1 MERTYYS
8 LIVLL
13 FCLCDISLIE
23 GFGFSVD
30 IIHRDYPVSPFYIPN
45 ETDYKRVAKA
55 IHRSIN
61 YANRFNKPFSTKN
74 VESKV
79 LPNNGEYLMT
89 YSIGTPPVKILG
101 KGSGIVGL
109 GNGPV
114 SLITQL
120 GSSVQGK
127 FSYCLGPTFTGTK
140 TSSKLKF
147 GDDAVVSGDGVVSTP
162 MSSENVFYYLTIK
175 AFSVGNKRIEFG
187 SSSTSDSGSVADA
200 IKVKR
205 VESPTEPLNLRYNIQ
220 NHTKPSLALL
230 ILVNLGDK
238 KSCQYEIGYGDE
250 SRSQENL
257 SVDTLTLSSTSG
269 SAVSFPK
276 TVIGFGNTNT
286 LDFDGEG
293 YGIVGHGNGPVSLI
307 TQLGSSVYGKFS
319 YCLVTRYAGTKA
331 SSKLKF
337 GDDVVVSGDGVV
349 STPMSPEKV
358 FYYLTIEA
366 FSVGNKRVEF
376 GSSSTR
382 DNGCGNIIIDSGTTL
397 TLLPKDV
404 YSNLE
409 SALTEAIHLKRVE
422 SPSKSLSLCYNFPS
436 SDQDLPVKI
445 ITVHFTG
452 GDVQL
457 KALNTFIQVNDS
469 VICFAFRPTT
479 QSFNIF
485 GNLAQQ
491 NLLVGYDIQK
501 KTLSMKLYDCTMQ

>member
-101 KGSGIVGL
+101 IVDTGSDVLWLQCQPCYPRNLSVDTLTLSSTSGSTVLFPKTIIGCGNNNTLVFEGKGSGIVGL

-162 MSSENVFYYLTIK
+162 MSSEN
-175 AFSVGNKRIEFG
+175 
-187 SSSTSDSGSVADA
+187 
-200 IKVKR
+200 
-205 VESPTEPLNLRYNIQ
+205 
-220 NHTKPSLALL
+220 
-230 ILVNLGDK
+230 
-238 KSCQYEIGYGDE
+238 IGYGDE